1 MNVWLLTNTPS
12 PYQVELF
19 SAIPR
24 DGRCNLVVRF
34 MRQIHRGQL
43 WRAGPD
49 PAFRFKVLCGMG
61 PSLWSDAF
69 RFHPG
74 AFWECLFGKFDLFVL
89 SGQYTSLTF
98 VACAF
103 LLCLR
108 RQPWVMWL
116 EQPWP
121 EDYRPLWTRS
131 ISARSRFARSI
142 RARAL
147 SSLLRHT
154 HRVFCIGT
162 SAVEAYHR
170 RGASPDKLVCI
181 PYCCNTD
188 RYRSADAAA
197 VRAIRERYHL
207 DGKTVFLFS
216 GQLIERKGVDILL
229 RAFGELAKSRRDIAV
244 IILGDGPLR
253 QSLDS
258 FVSQDFR
265 DLVHFVGH
273 VEQSELPPYFH
284 AAHVFVL
291 PSRHD
296 GWGVVI
302 NEACAAGLPVISTSA
317 AGAAR
322 DLVVDGV
329 NGFVL
334 PRDDVAGLTDKMSF
348 FVSNPDQVRVFGDR
362 SKEKAAAFSVEHGA
376 ELFRENAEE
385 AARKS

>member
-1 MNVWLLTNTPS
+1 MKVWLLTNTPS
-12 PYQVELF
+12 PYQVEFF
-19 SAIPR
+19 SAIQHG
-24 DGRCNLVVRF
+24 GRCDLDVRF

-43 WRAGPD
+43 WQAGPD

-69 RFHPG
+69 RIHPG
-74 AFWECLFGKFDLFVL
+74 AFKECLLGKYDLFVL

-98 VACAF
+98 VVCAF
-103 LLCLR
+103 LLGLR
-108 RQPWVMWL
+108 RRPWVMWL

-121 EDYRPLWTRS
+121 EDYRPSWTRS
-131 ISARSRFARSI
+131 ISARSGLARSL

-147 SSLLRHT
+147 SSLLRRT

-162 SAVEAYHR
+162 AAVDAYR
-170 RGASPDKLVCI
+170 QRGVHPDKLVCI

-188 RYRSADAAA
+188 RYNSADDAT
-197 VRAIRERYHL
+197 VRAIRTRFNL
-207 DGKTVFLFS
+207 SSKIVFLFS
-216 GQLIERKGVDILL
+216 GQLIERKGVDVLL
-229 RAFGELAKSRRDIAV
+229 LAFGELAKSRRDIAL

-253 QSLDS
+253 RSLES
-258 FVSQDFR
+258 FVSQDSR
-265 DLVHFVGH
+265 ELVHFAGH
-273 VEQSELPPYFH
+273 VEQAELPPYFH

-322 DLVVDGV
+322 DLVVDGS

-334 PRDDVAGLTDKMSF
+334 ARDDVAGLTDKMAF

-362 SKEKAAAFSVEHGA
+362 SKEKAARFSVEHGA
-376 ELFRENAEE
+376 KLFCENAEA
-385 AARKS
+385 AARPS

>member
-1 MNVWLLTNTPS
+1 MKVWLVTNTPS

-19 SAIPR
+19 SAIQNS
-24 DGRCNLVVRF
+24 GRCELDVRF

-43 WRAGPD
+43 WQAGPD
-49 PAFRFKVLCGMG
+49 PAFRFKILCGMG

-74 AFWECLFGKFDLFVL
+74 AFKECLFGKYDLFVL

-103 LLCLR
+103 LLSLR
-108 RQPWVMWL
+108 KRPWVLWL

-121 EDYRPLWTRS
+121 EDYRPSWTRS
-131 ISARSRFARSI
+131 ISARSKFARSI

-147 SSLLRHT
+147 SSLLRGA

-162 SAVEAYHR
+162 SAVEAYKQ
-170 RGASPDKLVCI
+170 RGATPDKLVCI

-188 RYRSADAAA
+188 RYRNADDAA
-197 VRAIRERYHL
+197 VRTIRAVYIL

-216 GQLIERKGVDILL
+216 GQLIERKGVDVLL
-229 RAFGELAKSRRDIAV
+229 QAFETLTRSRRDVALL
-244 IILGDGPLR
+244 ILGDGRLR
-253 QSLDS
+253 RSLESSLSPDC
-258 FVSQDFR
+258 R
-265 DLVHFVGH
+265 DLVHFAGH
-273 VEQSELPPYFH
+273 VDQAELPSNNH
-284 AAHVFVL
+284 AAHVLDL
-291 PSRHD
+291 PTRHD

-302 NEACAAGLPVISTSA
+302 NESCAAGLPIISTSA

-334 PRDDVAGLTDKMSF
+334 PRDDVAGLAEKMSF
-348 FVSNPDQVRVFGDR
+348 FASNPDQIRIFGDR
-362 SKEKAAAFSVEHGA
+362 SRERAAGFSVEHGA
-376 ELFRENAEE
+376 QLFCENVES
-385 AARKS
+385 AAREP